1 MTEDDLRISD
11 SLGTAR
17 PLYATQPDP
26 DAPHELDRIG
36 KVARLLGTPLLPW
49 QRYVARVATE
59 RTPDGAYRYPVVLLS
74 VPRQSGK
81 TTLFRTLLA
90 ARCLS
95 RPHVKAFATAQT
107 GKDATER
114 LFELSDAIET
124 SRIGKTIKVRRAAGT
139 SRITFHNGSKI
150 QAFSPTPESLHGYTP
165 NIVFLDEIFS
175 FTQLQ
180 GDLLMGAITP
190 AMQTVKD
197 RQLLMCSTKGTQ
209 DSTFLN
215 GWIEKGRQATQDP
228 DSQIAYFEWSLA
240 DDLDPFDPGSWDF
253 HPGLAG
259 GLITKADIQ
268 QASETISKG
277 EFTSA
282 YMNRPTQTADTL
294 FSVTRWNALK
304 GTLSTPTR
312 SEVAVAY
319 EVAHDR
325 SRAAVVAA
333 WRHEGQTHVKV
344 IRTGTGTDWLPST
357 LERIREAR
365 PRVIGA
371 DRYAQNLVIA
381 DQLNSEA
388 EFPLHLLKPEGIKTG
403 SAAFKAHIEDGTI
416 THDGH
421 ARLTAAVSTAQSRPM
436 GEGWALSHKSEPK
449 VMAALVASR
458 LLDEAKP
465 ESRPQIYFDTD

>member
-1 MTEDDLRISD
+1 ML
-11 SLGTAR
+11 
-17 PLYATQPDP
+17 
-26 DAPHELDRIG
+26 
-36 KVARLLGTPLLPW
+36 VARALAKEN
-49 QRYVARVATE
+49 RR
-59 RTPDGAYRYPVVLLS
+59 
-74 VPRQSGK
+74 
-81 TTLFRTLLA
+81 LFM
-90 ARCLS
+90 
-95 RPHVKAFATAQT
+95 TAQS
-107 GKDATER
+107 GKDATEK
-114 LFELSDAIET
+114 LWELSDT
-124 SRIGKTIKVRRAAGT
+124 VTNSKIGSSVTIRRAAGS
-139 SRITFHNGSKI
+139 SRINFHNRSRL
-150 QAFSPTPESLHGYTP
+150 QAFAPTPESLHGYTP
-165 NIVFLDEIFS
+165 SVVFLDEIFS
-175 FTQLQ
+175 FTQMQ
-180 GDLLMGAITP
+180 GDLLLGAVTP
-190 AMQTVKD
+190 AQQTVRD

-215 GWIEKGRQATQDP
+215 DWIEKGRQATQDP

-240 DDLDPFDPGSWDF
+240 DDLDPFDPVTWDF

-277 EFTSA
+277 EFTRA

-294 FSVTRWNALK
+294 FSVTRWNELQ
-304 GTLSTPTR
+304 GTLSTPAR

-344 IRTGTGTDWLPST
+344 LRTGTGTDWLPST

-381 DQLNSEA
+381 DQLNSAA

-436 GEGWALSHKSEPK
+436 GEGWALSHKSEPE
-449 VMAALVASR
+449 VMAAMVAAR
-458 LLDEAKP
+458 LLDEVKP
-465 ESRPQIYFDTD
+465 ESKPLIYFDTE

>member
-1 MTEDDLRISD
+1 MTDDADLLEA
-11 SLGTAR
+11 LGSAQ
-17 PLYATQPDP
+17 PLYYTRPD
-26 DAPHELDRIG
+26 DSARHDLEKIE
-36 KVARLLGTPLLPW
+36 KVAALLGQKLLPW
-49 QRYVARVATE
+49 QRFVARVATE
-59 RTPDGAYRYPVVLLS
+59 LTPDGAYRYPVVLLC

-81 TTLFRTLLA
+81 TTLFRTRLA

-175 FTQLQ
+175 FTQMQ

-215 GWIEKGRQATQDP
+215 DWIEKGRQATQDP

-240 DDLDPFDPGSWDF
+240 DDLDPFDPANWDF

-277 EFTSA
+277 EFTRA

-294 FSVTRWNALK
+294 F
-304 GTLSTPTR
+304 
-312 SEVAVAY
+312 
-319 EVAHDR
+319 
-325 SRAAVVAA
+325 
-333 WRHEGQTHVKV
+333 
-344 IRTGTGTDWLPST
+344 
-357 LERIREAR
+357 
-365 PRVIGA
+365 
-371 DRYAQNLVIA
+371 
-381 DQLNSEA
+381 
-388 EFPLHLLKPEGIKTG
+388 
-403 SAAFKAHIEDGTI
+403 
-416 THDGH
+416 
-421 ARLTAAVSTAQSRPM
+421 
-436 GEGWALSHKSEPK
+436 
-449 VMAALVASR
+449 
-458 LLDEAKP
+458 
-465 ESRPQIYFDTD
+465 